1 MFEQLEGSIWSMT
14 WTITAKS
21 ENSLPA
27 TLIKMHYSYFSHY
40 RSLHINFLDLA
51 NRHLFGHNNMLYISM
66 LQRFGQPQLLQPQ
79 LVVNFSMLQPS
90 PENLRSWEKF
100 VATQWPGRLHQKMVV
115 ACVIFF
121 VDRNF
126 NFKDL
131 NGLYWNPII
140 FIICVMTDSLQLL
153 RWIWRFDAHAKS

>member
-1 MFEQLEGSIWSMT
+1 MRIIRKMMFEQLEGSIWSMT

-51 NRHLFGHNNMLYISM
+51 NRHLFGHNNMLYFSYY
-66 LQRFGQPQLLQPQ
+66 LNPLESQ

-90 PENLRSWEKF
+90 PENLSWEKF

-121 VDRNF
+121 WGGVDRNF

-131 NGLYWNPII
+131 NGLYWNQR
-140 FIICVMTDSLQLL
+140 TLLSL
-153 RWIWRFDAHAKS
+153 